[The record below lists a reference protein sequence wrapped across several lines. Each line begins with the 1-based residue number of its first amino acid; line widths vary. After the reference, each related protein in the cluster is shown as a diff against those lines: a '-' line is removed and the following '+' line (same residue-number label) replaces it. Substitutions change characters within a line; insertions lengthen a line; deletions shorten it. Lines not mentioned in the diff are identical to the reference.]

1 MDIRRLGLEVKKILK
16 NVATY
21 LQLNDILGV
30 LEGSLT
36 ATEEQTEEI
45 NLLVSCVN
53 FVSNLIA
60 TNYLKLYK
68 TVKKFVSASYDISF
82 ENIDSEP
89 ILDIISVKDMYGDK
103 IPFSI
108 TSSGVKTN
116 YSGYV
121 NITYSHFPAEVT
133 EVDKILEFKTKL
145 NERIFA
151 YGVASEYLFIKG
163 NIDDSSMW
171 DTRFKR
177 ELLTLTRPGHA
188 IKMPARKFV

>member
-1 MDIRRLGLEVKKILK
+1 MEVKKILK

-21 LQLNDILGV
+21 LQLLDISNV
-30 LEGSLT
+30 LDDLSK
-36 ATEEQTEEI
+36 ARDEQTEEV

-53 FVSNLIA
+53 YVSNLIA

-68 TVKKFVSASYDISF
+68 TVKKFVSASYEITF
-82 ENIDSEP
+82 ENIDTEP
-89 ILDIISVKDMYGDK
+89 ILDIVSVKDMYGDK
-103 IPFSI
+103 VPFSI
-108 TSSGVKTN
+108 TQSGVKTN

-121 NITYSHFPAEVT
+121 NITYSHFPAEV
-133 EVDKILEFKTKL
+133 EFSGKILEFKTKL

-177 ELLTLTRPGHA
+177 ELLTLTRPGHSVK
-188 IKMPARKFV
+188 IPARKFV

>member
-1 MDIRRLGLEVKKILK
+1 MGLEVKKILK

-21 LQLNDILGV
+21 LQLADLVDVIENSAEATNEQ
-30 LEGSLT
+30 LE
-36 ATEEQTEEI
+36 EMR
-45 NLLVSCVN
+45 LLVSCVN
-53 FVSNLIA
+53 FVNNLIA

-68 TVKKFVSASYDISF
+68 TVKKFVSSSYEITFDS
-82 ENIDSEP
+82 IDSEP
-89 ILDIISVKDMYGDK
+89 ILDIVSVKDMYGDK
-103 IPFSI
+103 VPFSI
-108 TSSGVKTN
+108 TQNGVKTN

-121 NITYSHFPAEVT
+121 NITYSHFPADVE
-133 EVDKILEFKTKL
+133 ENGKIMEYKTKL

-188 IKMPARKFV
+188 IKMPTRKFV